1 MSVSRTIKP
10 GADADADATTT
21 EIACLRD
28 RLAGAGILDHPAV
41 RCELRK
47 LDELVISQLDQAGH
61 APGRHR
67 SPASVAVA

>member
-1 MSVSRTIKP
+1 MPASRTIKP
-10 GADADADATTT
+10 GADADAAATTT

-28 RLAGAGILDHPAV
+28 RLARAGILDHPAV

-61 APGRHR
+61 TPGRHR
-67 SPASVAVA
+67 SPASAAVA